1 MLNIVSNIIFE
12 LTRMNRGIVLSN
24 INAYAKVHGRSK
36 FNIYE
41 KAGSKFSHYIFELRK
56 NLMPTGLSHEESWYE
71 EF

>member
-24 INAYAKVHGRSK
+24 INAYGEVHDRSK

-41 KAGSKFSHYIFELRK
+41 KAGSKSSHYIFELRK
-56 NLMPTGLSHEESWYE
+56 KLDANRLIP
-71 EF
+71 